1 MSLQARRK
9 LPTNT
14 EVIEGVPEDLM
25 SQVTQDFRDSG
36 AVVVNAEQSVDGTWT
51 VTAVFPALAASR

>member
-1 MSLQARRK
+1 MSLRLRRK

-14 EVIEGVPEDLM
+14 EVIEGVPEDLV

-36 AVVVNAEQSVDGTWT
+36 AIAVNAEQSTDGTWT
-51 VTAVFPALAASR
+51 VTAVFPALSASG